1 MECNVKAYEGSD
13 AYIFLDFCEEDSL
26 RVYPV
31 IERLALEGIPVWYRS
46 NESNDVMLERLNHC
60 SACVFVMSQQAIDN
74 HAILSRLIV
83 SLGNRRTTVV
93 VRQEKLDMTVGVM
106 MQLAL
111 VSCFN
116 LSGESDYDAFLHCQ
130 EFQKVRTGKAAPT
143 AEQISCWR
151 DRSNSYLSLY
161 RENRSNQTQTGQIA
175 FDDILRK
182 PDQTISSQSNQNQ
195 TIQGQG
201 SGNSN
206 EDNMTVQEPSAVI
219 VRMLNGEAYPVT
231 KALTRLGRN
240 EQADIV
246 ITETHSISRFHA
258 IIEKDA
264 DKYYLR
270 SDNGRF
276 GTYLEGKEITS
287 EKKGELQNGSVFRL
301 AKEDFFFAIGENAA
315 ALTHLHPEDRVREV
329 RKLLSKEKESEENGN
344 SKAEERYETDL
355 TIIPDGPGTQYTNI
369 EEYNEK
375 TVWDDLID
383 EMTVRVTQPRTA
395 KNDTDSDADVQQ
407 EFDDE
412 KTVRQEPVPAGLIR
426 LNTGEFFRL
435 LHIENVIGRTTRHR
449 QADVM
454 IEGNSEISRQHATI
468 FQYNNKFMLHDS
480 GSMFGTFIG
489 GTKIEAEQSIEI
501 TDMTVITLANES
513 FLFICGKNL
522 EKITRLG
529 KLYIIK
535 SKLSGESKYLLG
547 EEMLLD
553 RKHPWESGLL
563 ADKHISRQHAELFY
577 ENGSYHI
584 RDFGSSNGT
593 FVNRVRIPADGNSE
607 TLKNGD
613 SVFVYDLEFSF
624 IELELKEG
632 GCQDD

>member
-13 AYIFLDFCEEDSL
+13 AYIFLDFCKEDSL

-46 NESNDVMLERLNHC
+46 DESNDVTLDRLNHC
-60 SACVFVMSQQAIDN
+60 AACVFVMSRQAIDN
-74 HAILSRLIV
+74 HAILSKLII
-83 SLGNRRTTVV
+83 SLGNRRPTVAV
-93 VRQEKLDMTVGVM
+93 KLEKLEMTVGLM

-111 VSCFN
+111 ASCFN
-116 LSGESDYDAFLHCQ
+116 ISGETDYDAFLHCQ
-130 EFQKVRTGKAAPT
+130 EFQKVRTKTAAPT

-151 DRSNSYLSLY
+151 ERSNSFLSLY
-161 RENRSNQTQTGQIA
+161 GENCSSQSQGGQIK
-175 FDDILRK
+175 FDDIIQSN
-182 PDQTISSQSNQNQ
+182 DQTISSQTEQKR
-195 TIQGQG
+195 TISGQR

-206 EDNMTVQEPSAVI
+206 KDNKSVQDSSAVI
-219 VRMLNGEAYPVT
+219 VRMLNGEVYPVT
-231 KALTRLGRN
+231 KAVTRIGRSMQ
-240 EQADIV
+240 EDAV
-246 ITETHSISRFHA
+246 IFGTQSISRFHA

-287 EKKGELQNGSVFRL
+287 EDKGVLHNGSVFRL

-355 TIIPDGPGTQYTNI
+355 TIIPNGPGTQYTNI

-383 EMTVRVTQPRTA
+383 EMTVRVTQPRTE
-395 KNDTDSDADVQQ
+395 KNDTDSDANVQQ

-522 EKITRLG
+522 EKVTRLG
-529 KLYIIK
+529 KLFII
-535 SKLSGESKYLLG
+535 
-547 EEMLLD
+547 
-553 RKHPWESGLL
+553 
-563 ADKHISRQHAELFY
+563 
-577 ENGSYHI
+577 
-584 RDFGSSNGT
+584 
-593 FVNRVRIPADGNSE
+593 
-607 TLKNGD
+607 
-613 SVFVYDLEFSF
+613 
-624 IELELKEG
+624 
-632 GCQDD
+632 